1 MHINMQ
7 NDVSFVGGI
16 LFAKSLGAGHLN
28 LVIFENLF
36 RGRCR
41 FPILASHQIPKFNLA
56 FYMLRRAVP
65 RPLPSQ

>member
-28 LVIFENLF
+28 LVLFEK
-36 RGRCR
+36 
-41 FPILASHQIPKFNLA
+41 PVSWQVQISHLG
-56 FYMLRRAVP
+56 
-65 RPLPSQ
+65 